1 MQGSRKERVDRWQNR
16 LRVTL
21 STGVSS
27 SQRVCTQGAMNT
39 SLCVIFIIVYLVVT
53 PDYGFSLLLSL
64 QKQPSFEKTEER
76 SFTLGLS
83 WFLRFLVVFLS
94 FSLPAHKPCI
104 LALSGGWGI
113 CLADNCMYLGYNS
126 SFIVIHIL
134 FQRSSLFLWLA
145 FPYVGADVG

>member
-27 SQRVCTQGAMNT
+27 RQRVCTQGAMNT
-39 SLCVIFIIVYLVVT
+39 SLCVIFILVYLAVI

-76 SFTLGLS
+76 SFILGLS
-83 WFLRFLVVFLS
+83 WFLKFVVVVFLS
-94 FSLPAHKPCI
+94 FSLPA
-104 LALSGGWGI
+104 
-113 CLADNCMYLGYNS
+113 S
-126 SFIVIHIL
+126 SPASWH
-134 FQRSSLFLWLA
+134 
-145 FPYVGADVG
+145 